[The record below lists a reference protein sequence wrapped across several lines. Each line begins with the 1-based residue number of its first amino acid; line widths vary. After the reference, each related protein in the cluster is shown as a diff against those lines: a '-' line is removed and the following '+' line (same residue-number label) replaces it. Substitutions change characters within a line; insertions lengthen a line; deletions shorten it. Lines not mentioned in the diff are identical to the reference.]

1 MPLAFQRPP
10 QSVFAAQRMTK
21 TITQNIPEEQPAPPP
36 EPTELRDFFR
46 FYPLMPENEHT
57 NKQSRGATPVNPLP
71 KPREKANAP
80 LRNHFLQQQQQ
91 QRPQYPQRAQQPPKT
106 PMQQPPQPPQLPSQP
121 QMIPPQQFQRPVQP
135 QMIPPHQLPQQ
146 QPQMPP
152 IQQPQMAPMPQQPQ
166 MMPPPSPPS
175 PENAA
180 QHFRNINK
188 NLPDGVMYEP
198 LDDDI
203 MRLLKDNGHLTKAQP
218 KNPPAPPPTPPPTA
232 QSPPPQTPP
241 TTIVSSEVAKS
252 IENLTQNERNAQ
264 VFYTGIS
271 HISQTEEIKKS
282 LLLLAEGSKSR
293 TSQYLNI
300 LHAHFDSKFTP
311 QEKEINT
318 NLSFEDAI
326 SLAITEEN
334 KALSTL
340 CSLLDQVEG
349 TSLERQIERIISK
362 KVVAHQLLLTIHT
375 TTIPAPRSLRYP
387 PLSPDASL

>member
-46 FYPLMPENEHT
+46 FYPLMPENEQT
-57 NKQSRGATPVNPLP
+57 NKPSHGATPVNPLP
-71 KPREKANAP
+71 PPRPREKANSP
-80 LRNHFLQQQQQ
+80 LRNHFLQQQPQRTQQ
-91 QRPQYPQRAQQPPKT
+91 PQRAQQPPMA
-106 PMQQPPQPPQLPSQP
+106 PMQQPQQQQ

-152 IQQPQMAPMPQQPQ
+152 MQQPQQ

-203 MRLLKDNGHLTKAQP
+203 MQLLKDNGHLAKPQP
-218 KNPPAPPPTPPPTA
+218 KNPPAPPHTPPATA

-241 TTIVSSEVAKS
+241 TTIVSSEIVKT

-271 HISQTEEIKKS
+271 HFSPTEEIQKS
-282 LLLLAEGSKSR
+282 LFLLAEGSKSR
-293 TSQYLNI
+293 TSQYVNI
-300 LHAHFDSKFTP
+300 LHTHFDSKFTP

-326 SLAITEEN
+326 SLAIIEEN

-340 CSLLDQVEG
+340 CSLLDQAEG

-362 KVVAHQLLLTIHT
+362 KVVSHQILLTIHT

-387 PLSPDASL
+387 PHSPDASL